1 MELKMETAVKKA
13 RLLTLAQNESDQS
26 PEFLLLWEVS
36 SIFEPSLKGW
46 CFLFYLTMFAKGTS
60 LLLHSPNIAHVIE
73 LYQCHGIIWRE
84 SVPSLSY

>member
-36 SIFEPSLKGW
+36 SIFEPSLKG
-46 CFLFYLTMFAKGTS
+46 
-60 LLLHSPNIAHVIE
+60 
-73 LYQCHGIIWRE
+73 
-84 SVPSLSY
+84 